1 MAQTKRNSLKKQIA
15 GANPKSEAV
24 DAVLGKLSADEA
36 TVSVNPVLAKK
47 GNATTHISVKRAV
60 KDAERETR
68 SKRVQIL
75 ITPSLYKKISAQ
87 AKQTGTSMN
96 NIINVVLEEVLE
108 NNVK

>member
-1 MAQTKRNSLKKQIA
+1 MAQTKRNSLKQQIA
-15 GANPKSEAV
+15 GATHTKSEAV
-24 DAVLGKLSADEA
+24 DAVLGKLSADEKTAGVKPA
-36 TVSVNPVLAKK
+36 TKRTES
-47 GNATTHISVKRAV
+47 ISVKRAV

-75 ITPSLYKKISAQ
+75 IKPSLYKKISAQ
-87 AKQTGTSMN
+87 AKASNTSMN

>member
-1 MAQTKRNSLKKQIA
+1 MAQTKRNSLKQQIA
-15 GANPKSEAV
+15 GVNPKSEAV

-36 TVSVNPVLAKK
+36 TINQSTALK
-47 GNATTHISVKRAV
+47 GKATTQISVKRAV

-75 ITPSLYKKISAQ
+75 IKPSLYKRISAQ
-87 AKQTGTSMN
+87 AKASNTSMN
-96 NIINVVLEEVLE
+96 NIINVILEEVLE